1 MGRIFLRSG
10 QESPSLLLLCRPHL
24 LFPPL
29 APVSYPPVKW
39 CFLQVRASVFSS
51 NFALL
56 NNLTLCWLHSAQAN
70 PWIAHIYFQPSV
82 EHLQLDILQLSQ
94 ITRVQNW
101 SHYLRS
107 PASHDR
113 PLLRFLCYAF
123 SLSQWYRQPLR
134 HPSGNLRVT
143 SDPSLSLIKVCQ
155 C

>member
-1 MGRIFLRSG
+1 MGPIVLSGG
-10 QESPSLLLLCRPHL
+10 QESPLLLLFRSHL

-29 APVSYPPVKW
+29 APVSYSPVKW
-39 CFLQVRASVFSS
+39 CFLQGWASVFSS
-51 NFALL
+51 NSALL
-56 NNLTLCWLHSAQAN
+56 NNLTPCWFHSAQAN

-101 SHYLRS
+101 SHYPRS

-113 PLLRFLCYAF
+113 PLLRFLCYPF
-123 SLSQWYRQPLR
+123 SLSRWYHQPLR
-134 HPSGNLRVT
+134 HPNGNLRVT